1 MVSYNKNLKIQNKP
15 GRYGVFAFAD
25 EIEGGKEEQGLKFP

>member
-15 GRYGVFAFAD
+15 GRYGAFAD
-25 EIEGGKEEQGLKFP
+25 EIVGGKEEQGLKFP